1 MSVFHLIATS
11 CSYYFLAITIT
22 ITRPELSTIKILNH
36 MKLSLTAH
44 ASMRHRLT
52 NFGKIRNSVCRL
64 RLQFHQWT
72 GLSRRV
78 KHLLLLKQPYM
89 AFLAGTFFVQYVDV
103 LTFCIKKGDERIY
116 EETVEKNIQWNPLQS
131 GLFVWFYPRILVHF
145 YF

>member
-1 MSVFHLIATS
+1 
-11 CSYYFLAITIT
+11 
-22 ITRPELSTIKILNH
+22 
-36 MKLSLTAH
+36 
-44 ASMRHRLT
+44 
-52 NFGKIRNSVCRL
+52 
-64 RLQFHQWT
+64 
-72 GLSRRV
+72 
-78 KHLLLLKQPYM
+78 M